1 MLRQV
6 VDKEGGEAGK
16 DQKFYKVGKHRVEY
30 TRHRSRVESEFSQ
43 RRWYQGPARSCDE
56 HIKEHGQAR
65 YQTQGRI
72 SFPDPSYDS

>member
-1 MLRQV
+1 VARPAKIRSPIKSV
-6 VDKEGGEAGK
+6 SIVSNTPATVAGSNPS
-16 DQKFYKVGKHRVEY
+16 FRSAVGTKA
-30 TRHRSRVESEFSQ
+30 
-43 RRWYQGPARSCDE
+43 PLARSCDE